1 MHGSAKCHAL
11 HVRGR
16 GPWRKGPRRPRRR
29 AAGVGRRRG
38 RDRLRGSAR
47 GCMCGTTSCRPIGW
61 VLMTNLGV
69 CSIEGC
75 DKPFEARGYC
85 IAHYRRWRR
94 HGNPTAGGTPWGE
107 PEQYFLEIVLSFTSD
122 ECLLWPYHKG
132 SNGYGMLWRD
142 NRQQGVHRLACEAIH
157 GPPPTPKHEAAH
169 LCGKGHNGCCNPQHV
184 RWATPAENCADA
196 LAHGTQ
202 ARGER

>member
-1 MHGSAKCHAL
+1 
-11 HVRGR
+11 
-16 GPWRKGPRRPRRR
+16 
-29 AAGVGRRRG
+29 
-38 RDRLRGSAR
+38 
-47 GCMCGTTSCRPIGW
+47 
-61 VLMTNLGV
+61 MTNLGV

-202 ARGER
+202 ARGERNGRTKLGESDVLQIRALHGAMPQREIAKIFGVSQGQINRIHCGKSWNWIKADA